1 MMDRNDKNYK
11 RVLIGKRIA
20 QELKDG
26 DWCNLGI
33 GLPTEVANHIPKGM
47 NVFFQSENG
56 MMGVGPAPVQGQEDP
71 DLINAGG
78 GFITAIPGACYFDS
92 CTSFAIIRGGHLDLT
107 VLGALQVD
115 ESGNLANWWIPGKMV
130 PGMGGAMDLVTGSKK
145 VVVAME
151 HCDKNG
157 NSKLLKACNL
167 PLTAQEKVDLIV
179 TDMAVIKIENKKMH
193 LLEIAEG
200 LTLEDVIKA
209 TEAELILPEKIKYF
223 TV

>member
-1 MMDRNDKNYK
+1 MDRNDKNYK

>member
-1 MMDRNDKNYK
+1 MDRNDKNYK

-56 MMGVGPAPVQGQEDP
+56 MMGVGSAPVQGQEDP